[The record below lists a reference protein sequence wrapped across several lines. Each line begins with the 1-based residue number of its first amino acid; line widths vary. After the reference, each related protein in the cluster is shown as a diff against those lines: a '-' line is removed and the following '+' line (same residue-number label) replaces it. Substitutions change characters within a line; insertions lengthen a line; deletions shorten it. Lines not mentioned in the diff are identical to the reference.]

1 MFLKQFNQRLNFNQ
15 GTGASPKL
23 IELKP
28 ENLQSNVTNFDN
40 QVINSV
46 LESKSWKFSGSQ
58 GTPFLISSIHKHI
71 QSKPD
76 SLGKYR
82 GGAINEWDLV
92 VIAKN
97 QTKNKHYELSFKLP
111 LSEQE
116 INQQDKNIRPKI
128 SLEEFLEKASLEVK
142 SRPLDSRNSI
152 LKQEI
157 KIETGYITESLKQKI
172 INLKNQ
178 TIRS

>member
-1 MFLKQFNQRLNFNQ
+1 M
-15 GTGASPKL
+15 
-23 IELKP
+23 
-28 ENLQSNVTNFDN
+28 
-40 QVINSV
+40 
-46 LESKSWKFSGSQ
+46 
-58 GTPFLISSIHKHI
+58 
-71 QSKPD
+71 
-76 SLGKYR
+76 
-82 GGAINEWDLV
+82 DLV